1 MSPSGLEHAH
11 EKEAADAFCDSS
23 NKADRQK
30 TGRQKRKPA
39 KKADCQ
45 KGRRQ
50 KRKPAKKAGCQKR
63 KPAKKEAAVIK
74 RQPPEKDTEVN
85 SNKQQ

>member
-50 KRKPAKKAGCQKR
+50 KRKPAKK
-63 KPAKKEAAVIK
+63 EAAVIK

>member
-11 EKEAADAFCDSS
+11 EKEATDAFCDSS

-50 KRKPAKKAGCQKR
+50 KRKPAKK
-63 KPAKKEAAVIK
+63 EAAVIK

>member
-11 EKEAADAFCDSS
+11 EK

-50 KRKPAKKAGCQKR
+50 KRKPAKK
-63 KPAKKEAAVIK
+63 EAAVIK